1 MGAALD
7 SRHNLRETDKGIELP
22 EEDKYHGMHCRA
34 SEVAQRVKNLPPMWE
49 ARFHFLDQEDPLEK
63 RLSTHSSI
71 LAWTRIHEQRNLES
85 YSPWGCKESDTTE
98 QLTHT
103 HTHTHS

>member
-63 RLSTHSSI
+63 RMPAHSSI
-71 LAWTRIHEQRNLES
+71 FAQRILWTEEPGGLQSMGSQRDIL
-85 YSPWGCKESDTTE
+85 
-98 QLTHT
+98 
-103 HTHTHS
+103 